1 MMRFSGTDE
10 TGTGPGPFCL
20 QLRLELPIGVV
31 ETPSAGA
38 PAASL
43 PARVVCESLSIIA
56 PRFEPNAAAAAAAD
70 ASLKLLIARPTSLA
84 TETAPDVAAR
94 EGPIPHVRLVP
105 RQHHPL
111 ALPRAPPKHPD
122 VVTHVVHVIDEHLE
136 RRDEHEQG
144 CKG

>member
-1 MMRFSGTDE
+1 L
-10 TGTGPGPFCL
+10 L
-20 QLRLELPIGVV
+20 QLALVLPIDVV

-43 PARVVCESLSIIA
+43 PARVVFESLSIAA
-56 PRFEPNAAAAAAAD
+56 PRIEPNAAAAGAAAGAAAAARPVAAD
-70 ASLKLLIARPTSLA
+70 ASLKLLARPTSA
-84 TETAPDVAAR
+84 AETAPDVAAR
-94 EGPIPHVRLVP
+94 EGPIPDVVVP

-136 RRDEHEQG
+136 QRDKHEQRREG
-144 CKG
+144 

>member
-1 MMRFSGTDE
+1 M
-10 TGTGPGPFCL
+10 L
-20 QLRLELPIGVV
+20 QLALVLPIDVV

-43 PARVVCESLSIIA
+43 PARVVNESLSIAA
-56 PRFEPNAAAAAAAD
+56 PRIEPNAAAAAAARPVAAD
-70 ASLKLLIARPTSLA
+70 ASLKLLARPTSRP
-84 TETAPDVAAR
+84 ETATDVAAR
-94 EGPIPHVRLVP
+94 EGPIPDVVVP

-136 RRDEHEQG
+136 QRDKHEQRREG
-144 CKG
+144 

>member
-1 MMRFSGTDE
+1 M
-10 TGTGPGPFCL
+10 
-20 QLRLELPIGVV
+20 LPIDVV

-43 PARVVCESLSIIA
+43 PARVVYESLSIAA
-56 PRFEPNAAAAAAAD
+56 PRIEPNAAAAAAAAAARPVAAD
-70 ASLKLLIARPTSLA
+70 ASLKLLARPTSPA
-84 TETAPDVAAR
+84 ETAPDVAAR
-94 EGPIPHVRLVP
+94 EGPIPDVVVP

-136 RRDEHEQG
+136 QRDKHEQRREG
-144 CKG
+144 

>member
-1 MMRFSGTDE
+1 M
-10 TGTGPGPFCL
+10 L
-20 QLRLELPIGVV
+20 QLALVLPIDVV

-43 PARVVCESLSIIA
+43 PARVVFESLSIAA
-56 PRFEPNAAAAAAAD
+56 PRIEPNAPAAAAAAARPVAVD
-70 ASLKLLIARPTSLA
+70 ASLKLLARPTSA
-84 TETAPDVAAR
+84 AETAPDVAAR
-94 EGPIPHVRLVP
+94 EGPIPDVVVP

-136 RRDEHEQG
+136 QRDKHEQRREG
-144 CKG
+144 